1 LELFSVNLDQLHFVG
16 GTEPDIGALPSVD
29 EADDSLHERAQISR
43 RAMVH
48 LQHNSSVAIVFDGH
62 SSAKIVGGRHG
73 SVQAFKR
80 SADVC
85 TCSAA
90 TQLSWGA
97 HASRVLVAVSRRNN
111 LSYAAPWD

>member
-1 LELFSVNLDQLHFVG
+1 LASYAIYTISLH
-16 GTEPDIGALPSVD
+16 DALPIFPSVD

-90 TQLSWGA
+90 RSEEHTSELQSLR
-97 HASRVLVAVSRRNN
+97 HLVCR
-111 LSYAAPWD
+111 